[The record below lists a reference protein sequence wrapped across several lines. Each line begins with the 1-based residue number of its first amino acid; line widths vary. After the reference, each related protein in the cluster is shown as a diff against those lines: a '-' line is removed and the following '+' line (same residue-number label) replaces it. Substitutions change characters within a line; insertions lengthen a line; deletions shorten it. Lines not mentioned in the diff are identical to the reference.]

1 MKVLHTCV
9 QYKSYSRLLFK
20 KQLKTPTLVYNM
32 FQKII
37 FYKKFIYVFSVLE
50 NYFLKQFPNRAYI

>member
-1 MKVLHTCV
+1 
-9 QYKSYSRLLFK
+9 
-20 KQLKTPTLVYNM
+20 M